1 MRACP
6 ALGDDDNRRPADH
19 LVPSLLHRLIG
30 TLTTRHAVP
39 FVVFAIGSGL
49 ALKNLIGSYGDF
61 GVYLDV
67 AREFQAGGVDLC
79 RDRPNSGPWLYPH
92 VAALPFVALLQVCGD
107 HGARIVWSL
116 GLGATAAWMVAVL
129 VRTLRAHAPMPVWG
143 WVAFAAL
150 FQRCVAQNLTHG
162 QLSLFVGAAVVAG
175 SAALVRGR
183 PVAAGVW
190 LGCATALKLT
200 PGLFLLALPLMG
212 QWRAAVWMAATVL
225 VAVLLVPWPFCGT
238 EEHLRHLHDFV
249 DRTFGAVLAPQQTTV
264 TQNYAGPSVRG
275 AIDYL
280 LQPKPTD
287 AAGHTANLFAC
298 SDATVAIV
306 RTSWTAALALLFGA
320 WFWCARR
327 LALPQRLL
335 HQAAATAMA
344 LSLFSP
350 LLRVYHLPAA
360 ALAFALFCRGASQSG
375 AVSRPRLDVL
385 WWLTALVL
393 LFAMTLRQKKL
404 LGEALWRGLDGGA
417 FLHLGLVLLCV
428 WLLRDCRREAAG
440 TH

>member
-6 ALGDDDNRRPADH
+6 ARVDDDNRRLAER

-30 TLTTRHAVP
+30 ALTTRHAVP
-39 FVVFAIGSGL
+39 LLVFAIGSGL

-61 GVYLDV
+61 GIYLDV

-92 VAALPFVALLQVCGD
+92 VAALPFVALLQLCGD

-116 GLGATAAWMVAVL
+116 GLGATAAWLVAVL
-129 VRTLRAHAPMPVWG
+129 ARVLREHAPMPLLG
-143 WVAFAAL
+143 WVAFAVL
-150 FQRCVAQNLTHG
+150 FQRCFAQNLTHG

-183 PVAAGVW
+183 PAAAGLW

-238 EEHLRHLHDFV
+238 EGHLRHLHDFAEH
-249 DRTFGAVLAPQQTTV
+249 TFGAVLAPQQTTV
-264 TQNYAGPSVRG
+264 TQSYAGPSVRG

-287 AAGHTANLFAC
+287 AAGHTANVLAC
-298 SDATVAIV
+298 SDATVTLV
-306 RTSWTAALALLFGA
+306 RMAWTAALGLVFAA

-327 LALPQRLL
+327 LPLPQRLL
-335 HQAAATAMA
+335 HQTAATAMA

-360 ALAFALFCRGASQSG
+360 ALAFALFCRGARRAG
-375 AVSRPRLDVL
+375 AASKPRTDVL

-404 LGEALWRGLDGGA
+404 LGETLWRALDGGA

-428 WLLRDCRREAAG
+428 WLLRGCRREGAAKG
-440 TH
+440 

>member
-6 ALGDDDNRRPADH
+6 AGGDDDNPGPAER

-30 TLTTRHAVP
+30 APKTPHVVLLL
-39 FVVFAIGSGL
+39 VFAIGSGL
-49 ALKNLIGSYGDF
+49 ALKNLVGSYGDF
-61 GVYLDV
+61 GIYLDV

-92 VAALPFVALLQVCGD
+92 VAALPFVALLQLCGD
-107 HGARIVWSL
+107 PGARIVWSL
-116 GLGATAAWMVAVL
+116 GLGATAAWLVAVL
-129 VRTLRAHAPMPVWG
+129 ARTLREHAAMPILG

-150 FQRCVAQNLTHG
+150 FQRCFAQNLTHG

-238 EEHLRHLHDFV
+238 EDHLRHLRDFAEH
-249 DRTFGAVLAPQQTTV
+249 TFGAALAPQQATV
-264 TQNYAGPSVRG
+264 TKNYAGPSVRG

-287 AAGHTANLFAC
+287 DAGHTANLLAC
-298 SDATVAIV
+298 SDATVALV
-306 RTSWTAALALLFGA
+306 RTAWTAALAILFGV

-335 HQAAATAMA
+335 QQTAATAMA

-360 ALAFALFCRGASQSG
+360 ALAFALFCRGASRGEGTSKQ
-375 AVSRPRLDVL
+375 RPDVL
-385 WWLTALVL
+385 WWLTALIL

-404 LGEALWRGLDGGA
+404 LGETLWRALDGGA

-428 WLLRDCRREAAG
+428 WLLRDCRRQAA
-440 TH
+440 TQP